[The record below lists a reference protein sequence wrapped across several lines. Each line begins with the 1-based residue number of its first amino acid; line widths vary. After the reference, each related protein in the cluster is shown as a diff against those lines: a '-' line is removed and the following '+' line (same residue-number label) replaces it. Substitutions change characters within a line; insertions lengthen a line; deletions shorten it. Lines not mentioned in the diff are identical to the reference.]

1 MAGVE
6 LEVWVALVVGVGT
19 ELKGQLAGAAW
30 VAARVMERVVSL
42 RQAALRV
49 EDPEAGQLVWPGHW
63 AQVVALRGGCPGWVE
78 GPRDAPLGWVWVLQ
92 GETEEVDETEEA
104 Y

>member
-1 MAGVE
+1 MAGAE
-6 LEVWVALVVGVGT
+6 LEVWAASVVGVGT
-19 ELKGQLAGAAW
+19 ELRGQPAGAAW
-30 VAARVMERVVSL
+30 VAAWVMEPVVSL
-42 RQAALRV
+42 QQAALRV

-63 AQVVALRGGCPGWVE
+63 VQVVVPRGGCLGWVE

-92 GETEEVDETEEA
+92 GGTKEVDETEEA